1 MSLTAEEVT
10 RIISEALAPVQNQL
24 TTVIKNQ
31 DDLKAEVTKVQAEVT
46 KVQAEVTKVQ
56 AEVTKVQ
63 AEVTK
68 VQAEVAD
75 ISQTQKEILE
85 REEGRCSILL
95 TQYQNRLKGPNQM
108 LAKLRYDFNGAPL
121 PPNLEQPRTFAHL
134 TIGGKENVP
143 NGTIEDNLAANKWT
157 REKSKKFLKAVLSEA
172 TDEAESDSEDSRRA
186 RAQRH
191 AVAEA
196 LGVPATTLQAFYTLP
211 VSIA

>member
-10 RIISEALAPVQNQL
+10 RIISEALAPVSEALAPVQNQL
-24 TTVIKNQ
+24 TTIIKNQ
-31 DDLKAEVTKVQAEVT
+31 DDLKAEVTKVQAG
-46 KVQAEVTKVQ
+46 VTKVQ

-172 TDEAESDSEDSRRA
+172 TDGAESDSEDSRRA